1 MEIIATLVDMIDDE
15 VNGAKEYACWANKL
29 KATNPELAKTFYEL
43 STVEMGHMTTLHRQV
58 KKLIADSKVQNGEP
72 PEGMMAMYELL
83 HKKYIECA
91 AQVTIMQEEY
101 NKN

>member
-1 MEIIATLVDMIDDE
+1 MEIIATLVGMIDDE

-43 STVEMGHMTTLHRQV
+43 STVEMGHMTILHRQV
-58 KKLIADSKVQNGEP
+58 KKLMTDAKASNGEP
-72 PEGMMAMYELL
+72 SEGMMAMYELL
-83 HKKYIECA
+83 HKKHIECA
-91 AQVTIMQEEY
+91 AQVTVMQEEY

>member
-1 MEIIATLVDMIDDE
+1 MKIIATLVGMIDDE

-43 STVEMGHMTTLHRQV
+43 STVEMGHMTILHRQV
-58 KKLIADSKVQNGEP
+58 KKLMTDAKASNGEP
-72 PEGMMAMYELL
+72 SEGMMAMYELL
-83 HKKYIECA
+83 HKKHIECA
-91 AQVTIMQEEY
+91 AQVTVMQEEY

>member
-1 MEIIATLVDMIDDE
+1 MEIIATLVGMIDDE

-43 STVEMGHMTTLHRQV
+43 SAVEMGHMTILHRQV
-58 KKLIADSKVQNGEP
+58 KKLMTDAKASNGEP
-72 PEGMMAMYELL
+72 SEGMMAMYELL
-83 HKKYIECA
+83 HKKHIECA
-91 AQVTIMQEEY
+91 AQVTVMQEEY

>member
-15 VNGAKEYACWANKL
+15 ANGAKEYACWANKL
-29 KATNPELAKTFYEL
+29 KAANPDLAKTFYEL

-58 KKLIADSKVQNGEP
+58 KKLIADSKVQNGEL
-72 PEGMMAMYELL
+72 PESMMAMYELL
-83 HKKYIECA
+83 HKKHIECA

>member
-1 MEIIATLVDMIDDE
+1 MENIATLVDMIDDE

-43 STVEMGHMTTLHRQV
+43 STVEMGHANILHRQA
-58 KKLIADSKVQNGEP
+58 KKLMTDSKL
-72 PEGMMAMYELL
+72 PEDVMAMYELL
-83 HKKYIECA
+83 HKKHIECA
-91 AQVTIMQEEY
+91 AQVTVMQEEY

>member
-29 KATNPELAKTFYEL
+29 KATNPDLAKTFYEL
-43 STVEMGHMTTLHRQV
+43 STVEMGHANILHRQA
-58 KKLIADSKVQNGEP
+58 KKLMTDSKL
-72 PEGMMAMYELL
+72 PEDTMAMYELL
-83 HKKYIECA
+83 HKTHIECA
-91 AQVTIMQEEY
+91 AQVTVMQEEY

>member
-1 MEIIATLVDMIDDE
+1 MEIIATLVGMIDDE

-43 STVEMGHMTTLHRQV
+43 STVEMGHMTILHRQV
-58 KKLIADSKVQNGEP
+58 KKLMTDAKASNGELS
-72 PEGMMAMYELL
+72 EGMMAMYELL
-83 HKKYIECA
+83 HKKHIECA
-91 AQVTIMQEEY
+91 AQVTVMQEEY